1 MRGTPGG
8 DVYFGVVFP
17 DPQTAARE
25 SNHWAVNNG
34 RVRTEGDKQYAEPY
48 PDHLFSSV
56 LAIERTL
63 VGLGEY
69 SRADIYALY
78 DSENIELFFAL
89 RKAAFEVLGLSEMT
103 ESNAGQGAWQ
113 TAFTLV
119 RNALMA
125 HREGREGLLKE
136 TLYAIQRQAGT
147 ALEEFGVKPEYIED
161 ESEPKDHDPVMEA
174 MKEDPTQA
182 HSQA

>member
-1 MRGTPGG
+1 M
-8 DVYFGVVFP
+8 YFSVVFP

-34 RVRTEGDKQYAEPY
+34 RIRVEGDQHYNDPY

-56 LAIERTL
+56 LAIEKTL
-63 VGLGEY
+63 VGVGVY

-78 DSENIELFFAL
+78 DSDHIELFFAL
-89 RKAAFEVLGLSEMT
+89 RKAAFEVLGLAEMT

-119 RNALMA
+119 RNAIMA
-125 HREGREGLLKE
+125 LRENREGLLKE
-136 TLYAIQRQAGT
+136 TLYQIQRQAGT
-147 ALEEFGVKPEYIED
+147 ALEEFGVKPEYLSD
-161 ESEPKDHDPVMEA
+161 ETEPKDHDPVMEA

>member
-8 DVYFGVVFP
+8 DVYFNVVFP

-25 SNHWAVNNG
+25 CTHWAVNNG
-34 RVRTEGDKQYAEPY
+34 RVYTEGDKHYSSPY
-48 PDHLFSSV
+48 PEHLFSSV

-63 VGLGEY
+63 VGSPG
-69 SRADIYALY
+69 RADIFALY
-78 DSENIELFFAL
+78 DSENIELFFSL
-89 RKAAFEVLGLSEMT
+89 RKAAFEVLGLSEMA

-136 TLYAIQRQAGT
+136 TLYAIQGQAGR
-147 ALEEFGVKPEYIED
+147 ALEEFGIKPEYVED
-161 ESEPKDHDPVMEA
+161 DTDPKDHDPVMEA